1 MKLSIVTINYNDATG
16 LAKTLKSVADQHIP
30 AGFELEHIIIDGGSA
45 DNSVDVIKQY
55 SHVSRWISEKDKG
68 VYDAMNKGI
77 EIALGLR
84 EVDSFNRSK
93 RSEDKT
99 KGGSSETEHYI
110 QILNAGDI
118 LAAPDV
124 IARMSEFLN
133 SQILDGKNP
142 EILYG
147 NMLKAMPDGKLVRDN
162 CGGRGVGDSFL
173 YFYRGTL
180 NHDCAWIKSELFERF
195 GLYDEDMRICSDWK
209 WYVNAIALGY
219 NPNSLL
225 PHRPSPVTPIYV
237 DIDVTIFDMNG
248 ISESGGK
255 NKAIIQKERRGYLE
269 QILPASVLADY
280 DKYVLPISQYERL
293 KKHHLW
299 GLVNFVERVWFK
311 LEKWNLLKK

>member
-1 MKLSIVTINYNDATG
+1 MKLSIVTINYNDASG

-30 AGFELEHIIIDGGSA
+30 DGFELEHIIIDGAST

-55 SHVSRWISEKDKG
+55 PHVSKWISEKDNG
-68 VYDAMNKGI
+68 VYHAMNKGI
-77 EIALGLR
+77 KIALGLR
-84 EVDSFNRSK
+84 DVDSFNRSK

-110 QILNAGDI
+110 QILNSGDI

-124 IARMSEFLN
+124 LARMSEFLN
-133 SQILDGKNP
+133 SQILDGKYI

-147 NMLKAMPDGKLVRDN
+147 NMLKTKDAVHVFRDN
-162 CGGRGVGDSFL
+162 CGALSWYNPSSFL

-180 NHDCAWIKSELFERF
+180 NHDCAWIHSTLFERL

-209 WYVNAIALGY
+209 WYVNAIALGGIK
-219 NPNSLL
+219 
-225 PHRPSPVTPIYV
+225 PVYV
-237 DIDVTIFDMNG
+237 DVDVTIFDMNG

-269 QILPASVLADY
+269 EILPASVLRDY
-280 DKYVLPISQYERL
+280 DEYHLPIEQYRRL
-293 KKHHLW
+293 QRYHLW
-299 GLVNFVERVWFK
+299 GIVYFIERVLFK
-311 LEKWNLLKK
+311 LEKWGVLK